1 MNEPLKKIIS
11 KTFLDT
17 QSIGYKV
24 NRYNQQ
30 KKQQQQKIPPQNQI
44 FKIYANTSINICPQ
58 SKLRMTIYVI
68 Y

>member
-1 MNEPLKKIIS
+1 MDEPLKSKNIS

-17 QSIGYKV
+17 QSIVYKE

-30 KKQQQQKIPPQNQI
+30 QKKQKPNQI
-44 FKIYANTSINICPQ
+44 YKIYANTSINICPQ

-68 Y
+68 F